1 MVVINSICKLT
12 SEDNRWPIEMYWNVN
27 VFVALHVQGEFETGL
42 LVLRL
47 PLSFTF
53 WFFYMFMLQ
62 IVLPV
67 LYYIPGDQNHHSYE
81 NSLDALLM
89 MKNDAK
95 LLIMSGVFT

>member
-1 MVVINSICKLT
+1 MKGHVPVFINSFSSAFIFL
-12 SEDNRWPIEMYWNVN
+12 I
-27 VFVALHVQGEFETGL
+27 
-42 LVLRL
+42 
-47 PLSFTF
+47 TF
-53 WFFYMFMLQ
+53 WFFCLFMLQ

-95 LLIMSGVFT
+95 LLIMSSVFT

>member
-1 MVVINSICKLT
+1 
-12 SEDNRWPIEMYWNVN
+12 
-27 VFVALHVQGEFETGL
+27 
-42 LVLRL
+42 
-47 PLSFTF
+47 
-53 WFFYMFMLQ
+53 MLQ

-95 LLIMSGVFT
+95 LLIMSGLFIKFVQAVKSPRKFARSLKSPFKMKTILLLIFTSIP